1 MKQHSI
7 VILLFLS
14 SIITTAQSFL
24 DPTFGTGG
32 YVTLDIDGSFDQFTD
47 MVVQPDGKI
56 VAVGH
61 ANLSELNSL
70 IARFH
75 SNGELDVSFNG
86 TGWAI
91 NPVPTWEGPG
101 DYVGVALQA
110 DGKLICVGRMR
121 TALNEPTNILVTRYL
136 TDGTLDPDF
145 GTGGY
150 LLLPPPND
158 GIWRARDV
166 LITPEGKIL
175 ICGFAEIDPDND
187 NDLLVIQLQANG
199 TYDTAFGIGGVVV
212 VHPGDPQW
220 DFEAYDMALQSDG
233 RIVLATEGRVDDPD
247 FVPIWGCRLMP
258 DGALDLSF
266 GDNGLVINSL
276 EGYAAENVVIG
287 PNDEVFLA
295 GYGNVLGNSMD
306 MVTMRLDANG
316 QDAVDSYYEC
326 ASDETLT
333 SQGAWFQAD
342 GGVITLG
349 LTDGDAYLMRW
360 LPDGT
365 MDPTFGNNGFVTE
378 TTIHIDPLNFSG
390 ELWVEDDGRMLVCAR
405 SSVVPGNGGDAI
417 LMAFYPSAVG
427 IAETGSYA
435 TVQVAPVPAS
445 DRIILTA
452 DPSLIGGT
460 VMLELINA
468 NGAMVYSQSIAVLAQ
483 HTTIAIP
490 ENISNGAYTLL
501 LRSSAGT
508 SRPARVIL
516 QR

>member
-1 MKQHSI
+1 M
-7 VILLFLS
+7 
-14 SIITTAQSFL
+14 TARYNA
-24 DPTFGTGG
+24 DGT
-32 YVTLDIDGSFDQFTD
+32 
-47 MVVQPDGKI
+47 PD
-56 VAVGH
+56 
-61 ANLSELNSL
+61 L
-70 IARFH
+70 
-75 SNGELDVSFNG
+75 SFNG

-91 NPVPTWEGPG
+91 NPVPSWEGPG
-101 DYVGVALQA
+101 DYVGVALQP
-110 DGKLICVGRMR
+110 DGKLVCVGRMR

-136 TDGTLDPDF
+136 TDGTLDPDL

-199 TYDTAFGIGGVVV
+199 AYDTAFGIGGVVV
-212 VHPGDPQW
+212 LHPGDPQW
-220 DFEAYDMALQSDG
+220 DFEAFDMALQSDG
-233 RIVLATEGRVDDPD
+233 RIVLATEGRVDDLD

-306 MVTMRLDANG
+306 MITMRLDANG
-316 QDAVDSYYEC
+316 QNAVDSYYEC
-326 ASDETLT
+326 GPEETLT

-427 IAETGSYA
+427 IAEAGSFA
-435 TVQVAPVPAS
+435 AVQVAPVPAQ
-445 DRIILTA
+445 DQITLFV
-452 DPSLIGGT
+452 DPSLIGEA
-460 VMLELINA
+460 VMVELFNVT
-468 NGAMVYSQSIAVLAQ
+468 GAQVLTHALPALAQ
-483 HTTIAIP
+483 HTILTIPAQLD
-490 ENISNGAYTLL
+490 NGAYILVIRTK
-501 LRSSAGT
+501 STAT
-508 SRPARVIL
+508 RPVRVIV